1 MGETQPMVEV
11 SPVQQK
17 STMILHEDSSAT
29 ETNDGMSNM
38 AMLDGNTN
46 AKESLF
52 KFKKVKG
59 FKQKT
64 QKLERKESSKSHL
77 QDEIVF
83 SNLKVLP
90 GDIKGGNKQTT
101 QKRKKTVP
109 VVAEEP
115 AELIFNTDMKI
126 SQKLISRLEEMKKFP
141 INNSEL
147 SQQYISAKGINLF
160 EELESNLENH
170 SQYFDKNDKDENE
183 DVKFIHGE
191 KFNINED
198 HDFKEWERYDIA
210 TLKNDKKNN
219 KASSIDTKILPKY
232 IQKDL
237 TVGS

>member
-1 MGETQPMVEV
+1 M
-11 SPVQQK
+11 
-17 STMILHEDSSAT
+17 LHEDSSAT
-29 ETNDGMSNM
+29 ETNDGMSTM
-38 AMLDGNTN
+38 GMLDGNTRD
-46 AKESLF
+46 KDGGGLF

-64 QKLERKESSKSHL
+64 QRLERKESSKSHL

-101 QKRKKTVP
+101 QKRKKRVP
-109 VVAEEP
+109 VVVEEP

-147 SQQYISAKGINLF
+147 SQQYISAKGLGLF
-160 EELESNLENH
+160 EELGENLEKHN
-170 SQYFDKNDKDENE
+170 QYFDKNDKKESE

-210 TLKNDKKNN
+210 TYK
-219 KASSIDTKILPKY
+219 
-232 IQKDL
+232 
-237 TVGS
+237 